1 MGDRPTPA
9 SGANSMPPSR
19 ETVGF
24 VGLGNMGRPM
34 AANLARAGFE
44 VVGYD
49 ADPDAAD
56 AFAAATGCRT
66 AATPAALAGAATV
79 AVTMLPTGAI
89 VRQVLLEEERGALAS
104 GLGAGTS
111 GDGLVV
117 DMSSSEPMGTRAL
130 GAALAERG
138 VALVDAPVSGGVAK
152 AADGTLAIMVGAD
165 DEAAA
170 QRADPILRAMGD
182 RLFRAGPLG
191 AGHAAK
197 ALNNYAAAAAFTAA
211 AEALIVGE
219 AFGLERETLLT
230 IINNSTGRSFNSEVP
245 IRQEVLPR
253 TFATGFKLGLM
264 AKDVAIAADLAEAL
278 GADAPLSRN
287 MKARW
292 AAAGAALGPDADFT
306 RAVTLWEEDQPA

>member
-1 MGDRPTPA
+1 
-9 SGANSMPPSR
+9 MPPSR

-34 AANLARAGFE
+34 AACLARVGFG

-49 ADPDAAD
+49 ADPLAAE
-56 AFAAATGCRT
+56 AFAGETGCR
-66 AATPAALAGAATV
+66 AAPTLAALAEAATV

-89 VRQVLLEEERGALAS
+89 VRRVLLEEEQGALAS
-104 GLGAGTS
+104 GLGVGRS
-111 GDGLVV
+111 GGGLVL
-117 DMSSSEPMGTRAL
+117 DMSSSEPVGTRAL
-130 GAALAERG
+130 GEALAERG
-138 VALVDAPVSGGVAK
+138 VALVDAPVSGGVERAG
-152 AADGTLAIMVGAD
+152 DGTLAIMIGAD
-165 DEAAA
+165 DAAA
-170 QRADPILRAMGD
+170 AERAEPVLRAMGD

-230 IINNSTGRSFNSEVP
+230 IINNSSGRSFNSEVP
-245 IRQEVLPR
+245 MKQEVLPR

-264 AKDVAIAADLAEAL
+264 AKDVAIAADLADAL
-278 GADAPLSRN
+278 GADAPLSRY

-292 AAAGAALGPDADFT
+292 GEASDALGADADFT
-306 RAVTLWEEDQPA
+306 RAVTLWEPA

>member
-1 MGDRPTPA
+1 MA
-9 SGANSMPPSR
+9 PSR

-34 AANLARAGFE
+34 AASLARAGFE
-44 VVGYD
+44 IIGYD
-49 ADPDAAD
+49 ANPRAAA
-56 AFAAATGCRT
+56 AFAAETGCQT
-66 AATPAALAGAATV
+66 APTLAALADAATV

-89 VRQVLLEEERGALAS
+89 VRQVLLEEEQGALAN
-104 GLGAGTS
+104 GLGAGRS
-111 GDGLVV
+111 GGGLVV
-117 DMSSSEPMGTRAL
+117 DMSSSEPVGTRAL
-130 GAALAERG
+130 GEALAGRDI
-138 VALVDAPVSGGVAK
+138 ALVDAPVSGGVEK
-152 AADGTLAIMVGAD
+152 ARDGTLAIMIGAD
-165 DEAAA
+165 DAAA
-170 QRADPILRAMGD
+170 AERAEPVLRAMGD
-182 RLFRAGPLG
+182 RLFRTGPLG

-230 IINNSTGRSFNSEVP
+230 IVNNSSGRSFNSEVP

-264 AKDVAIAADLAEAL
+264 AKDVAIAADLADAL
-278 GADAPLSRN
+278 GADAPLSRD

-292 AAAGAALGPDADFT
+292 SEASDALGADADFT
-306 RAVTLWEEDQPA
+306 RAVTLWEPA

>member
-1 MGDRPTPA
+1 
-9 SGANSMPPSR
+9 MPPSR

-24 VGLGNMGRPM
+24 IGLGNMGRPM

-44 VVGYD
+44 VIGYD
-49 ADPDAAD
+49 ADPNAAE

-66 AATPAALAGAATV
+66 AATPAALAGAVSV

-89 VRQVLLEEERGALAS
+89 VRQVLLEEEGGALAS
-104 GLGAGTS
+104 GLGVGKS
-111 GDGLVV
+111 GGGLVI

-138 VALVDAPVSGGVAK
+138 VALVDAPVSGGVPK

-165 DEAAA
+165 DESAAR
-170 QRADPILRAMGD
+170 RAEPVLRAMGD

-230 IINNSTGRSFNSEVP
+230 IINNSTGRSFNSELP
-245 IRQEVLPR
+245 MKQEVLPR
-253 TFATGFKLGLM
+253 TFATGFRLGLM
-264 AKDVAIAADLAEAL
+264 AKDVAIAADLAEAV
-278 GADAPLSRN
+278 GIDAPLSRN

-306 RAVTLWEEDQPA
+306 RAVTLWEGVPPE

>member
-1 MGDRPTPA
+1 
-9 SGANSMPPSR
+9 MPPSR

-34 AANLARAGFE
+34 AASLARASFE
-44 VVGYD
+44 VIGYD
-49 ADPDAAD
+49 ADPNAAE

-66 AATPAALAGAATV
+66 AATPAALAGAVSV
-79 AVTMLPTGAI
+79 AVTMLPTGAV
-89 VRQVLLEEERGALAS
+89 VRQVLLEEEGGALAG
-104 GLGAGTS
+104 GLGGGKS
-111 GDGLVV
+111 GGGLVI

-138 VALVDAPVSGGVAK
+138 VALVDAPVSGGVPK
-152 AADGTLAIMVGAD
+152 AADGTLAIMVGVD
-165 DEAAA
+165 DESAA
-170 QRADPILRAMGD
+170 QRAEPVLRAMGD

-230 IINNSTGRSFNSEVP
+230 IINNSTGRSFNSELP
-245 IRQEVLPR
+245 MKQEVLPR
-253 TFATGFKLGLM
+253 TFATGFRLGLM
-264 AKDVAIAADLAEAL
+264 AKDVAIAADLAEAV
-278 GADAPLSRN
+278 GIDAPLSRN

-306 RAVTLWEEDQPA
+306 RAVTLWEGVPPE

>member
-1 MGDRPTPA
+1 
-9 SGANSMPPSR
+9 MPPSR

-34 AANLARAGFE
+34 AANLVRAGFE
-44 VVGYD
+44 TIGYD
-49 ADPDAAD
+49 ANPRAAE
-56 AFAAATGCRT
+56 AFAAETGCR
-66 AATPAALAGAATV
+66 AAPTLAALAEAATV

-89 VRQVLLEEERGALAS
+89 VRRVLLEEEQGALAN
-104 GLGAGTS
+104 GLGKTG
-111 GDGLVV
+111 GGLVV

-130 GAALAERG
+130 GAALADRG
-138 VALVDAPVSGGVAK
+138 VALVDAPVSGGVPK
-152 AADGTLAIMVGAD
+152 AADGTLAIMIGAD
-165 DEAAA
+165 DAAAA
-170 QRADPILRAMGD
+170 QRAEPVLRAMGD

-230 IINNSTGRSFNSEVP
+230 IVNNSTGRSFNSELP
-245 IRQEVLPR
+245 MKQEVLPR

-264 AKDVAIAADLAEAL
+264 AKDVAIAADLAEAV
-278 GADAPLSRN
+278 GIDAPLSRD

-306 RAVTLWEEDQPA
+306 RAVTLWEGRPPA

>member
-1 MGDRPTPA
+1 
-9 SGANSMPPSR
+9 MPPSR

-34 AANLARAGFE
+34 AACLARAGFG

-49 ADPDAAD
+49 ADPLATE
-56 AFAAATGCRT
+56 AFAAATGCPT
-66 AATPAALAGAATV
+66 APTLAALAEAATV
-79 AVTMLPTGAI
+79 AVTMLPTGTV
-89 VRQVLLEEERGALAS
+89 VRQVLLEEEGGALAN
-104 GLGAGTS
+104 GLGADGPGAGNS
-111 GDGLVV
+111 GGGLVV
-117 DMSSSEPMGTRAL
+117 DMSSSEPVGTRAL
-130 GAALAERG
+130 GEALAG
-138 VALVDAPVSGGVAK
+138 HGIALVDAPVSGGVEK
-152 AADGTLAIMVGAD
+152 ARDGTLAIMIGAD
-165 DEAAA
+165 DAAA
-170 QRADPILRAMGD
+170 AERAEPVLRAMGD
-182 RLFRAGPLG
+182 RLFRAGRLG

-230 IINNSTGRSFNSEVP
+230 IVNNSTGRSFNSELP
-245 IRQEVLPR
+245 MKQEVLPR

-264 AKDVAIAADLAEAL
+264 AKDVAIAADLAEAV
-278 GADAPLSRN
+278 GIDAPLSRD

-306 RAVTLWEEDQPA
+306 RAVTLWEPA

>member
-1 MGDRPTPA
+1 
-9 SGANSMPPSR
+9 MPPSR

-34 AANLARAGFE
+34 AASLARASFE
-44 VVGYD
+44 VIGYD
-49 ADPDAAD
+49 ADPNAAE

-66 AATPAALAGAATV
+66 AATPAALAGAVSV
-79 AVTMLPTGAI
+79 AVTMLPTGAV
-89 VRQVLLEEERGALAS
+89 VRQVLLEEEGGALAG
-104 GLGAGTS
+104 GLGGGKS
-111 GDGLVV
+111 GGGLVI

-138 VALVDAPVSGGVAK
+138 VALVDAPVSGGVPK
-152 AADGTLAIMVGAD
+152 AADGTLAIMVGVD
-165 DEAAA
+165 DESAAE
-170 QRADPILRAMGD
+170 RAEPILRAMGD

-230 IINNSTGRSFNSEVP
+230 IINNSTGRSFNSELP
-245 IRQEVLPR
+245 MKQEVLPR
-253 TFATGFKLGLM
+253 TFATGFRLGLM
-264 AKDVAIAADLAEAL
+264 AKDVAIAADLAEAV
-278 GADAPLSRN
+278 GIDAPLSRN

-306 RAVTLWEEDQPA
+306 RAVTLWEGVPPE

>member
-1 MGDRPTPA
+1 
-9 SGANSMPPSR
+9 MPPSR

-24 VGLGNMGRPM
+24 IGLGNMGRPM
-34 AANLARAGFE
+34 AANLVRAGFE
-44 VVGYD
+44 TIGYD
-49 ADPDAAD
+49 ANPRAAE

-66 AATPAALAGAATV
+66 APTLAALAEAATV

-89 VRQVLLEEERGALAS
+89 VRRVLLEEEGGALAN
-104 GLGAGTS
+104 GLGAGGLGAGRS
-111 GDGLVV
+111 GGGLVV

-130 GAALAERG
+130 GAALAGRG
-138 VALVDAPVSGGVAK
+138 VALVDAPVSGGVPK

-165 DEAAA
+165 DGAAA
-170 QRADPILRAMGD
+170 ERAEPVLRAMGD
-182 RLFRAGPLG
+182 RLFRAGRLG

-197 ALNNYAAAAAFTAA
+197 ALNNYAASAAFTAA

-230 IINNSTGRSFNSEVP
+230 IINNSTGRSFNSEAP
-245 IRQEVLPR
+245 MKQEVLPR

-264 AKDVAIAADLAEAL
+264 AKDVAIAVDLADAL
-278 GADAPLSRN
+278 GADAPLSRD

-292 AAAGAALGPDADFT
+292 GAASEALGPDADFT
-306 RAVTLWEEDQPA
+306 RAVTLWEIKQFT

>member
-1 MGDRPTPA
+1 
-9 SGANSMPPSR
+9 MPPSR

-34 AANLARAGFE
+34 AACLARAGFE
-44 VVGYD
+44 VIGYD
-49 ADPDAAD
+49 ADPLATE
-56 AFAAATGCRT
+56 AFAAETGCPT
-66 AATPAALAGAATV
+66 APTLAALAGAATV

-89 VRQVLLEEERGALAS
+89 VRRVLLEEENGALAD
-104 GLGAGTS
+104 GLGPG
-111 GDGLVV
+111 GLVV
-117 DMSSSEPMGTRAL
+117 DMSSSEPVGTRAL
-130 GAALAERG
+130 GEALAERG
-138 VALVDAPVSGGVAK
+138 IALVDAPVSGGVPK
-152 AADGTLAIMVGAD
+152 AADGTLAIMIGAD
-165 DEAAA
+165 DAAA
-170 QRADPILRAMGD
+170 AERAEPVLRAMGD

-219 AFGLERETLLT
+219 AFGLERETLLA
-230 IINNSTGRSFNSEVP
+230 IVNNSSGRSFNSEVP

-264 AKDVAIAADLAEAL
+264 AKDVAIAADLADAL
-278 GADAPLSRN
+278 GADAPLSRY

-292 AAAGAALGPDADFT
+292 GEASEALGPDADFT
-306 RAVTLWEEDQPA
+306 RAVTLWEPA

>member
-1 MGDRPTPA
+1 
-9 SGANSMPPSR
+9 MPPSR

-34 AANLARAGFE
+34 AACLARVGFG

-49 ADPDAAD
+49 ADPLAAE
-56 AFAAATGCRT
+56 AFAGETGCR
-66 AATPAALAGAATV
+66 AAPTLAALAEAATV

-89 VRQVLLEEERGALAS
+89 VRRVLLEEEQGALAS
-104 GLGAGTS
+104 GLGVGRS
-111 GDGLVV
+111 GGGLVL
-117 DMSSSEPMGTRAL
+117 DMSSSEPVGTRAL
-130 GAALAERG
+130 GEALAERG
-138 VALVDAPVSGGVAK
+138 VALVDAPVSGGVERAG
-152 AADGTLAIMVGAD
+152 DGTLAIMIGAD
-165 DEAAA
+165 DAAA
-170 QRADPILRAMGD
+170 AERAEPVLRAMGD

-230 IINNSTGRSFNSEVP
+230 IINNSSGRSFNSEVP
-245 IRQEVLPR
+245 MKQEVLPR

-264 AKDVAIAADLAEAL
+264 AKDVAIAADLADAL
-278 GADAPLSRN
+278 GA
-287 MKARW
+287 
-292 AAAGAALGPDADFT
+292 DADFT
-306 RAVTLWEEDQPA
+306 RAVTLWEPA